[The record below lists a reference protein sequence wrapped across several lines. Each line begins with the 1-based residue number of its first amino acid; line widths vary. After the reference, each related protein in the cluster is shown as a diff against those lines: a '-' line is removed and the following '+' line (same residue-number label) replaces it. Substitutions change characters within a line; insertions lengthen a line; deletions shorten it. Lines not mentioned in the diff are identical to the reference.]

1 VAAHAPADDGDA
13 AGYVVS
19 MDERNL
25 KRLLAP
31 LGVASGIAIMMLISV
46 KLADYTGIPLL
57 DQAVPFIPPVL
68 FRLIGTCM
76 ILIWLPVFIAG
87 FYSLGQRG
95 AVGQAE
101 KLRTGGIYRYVRNP
115 MYAGISC
122 TIIGTGLL
130 LLLTGMVILG
140 CAWLTLCY
148 IQSLREEKELT
159 GRFGREYEEYRK
171 TTPGLIPDITRIMK
185 DLAGNR

>member
-1 VAAHAPADDGDA
+1 
-13 AGYVVS
+13 

-25 KRLLAP
+25 KRCLAP
-31 LGVASGIAIMMLISV
+31 LGVASGIAILMLISV
-46 KLADYTGIPLL
+46 KLADYTGLSLL
-57 DQAVPFIPPVL
+57 DQAVPFIPPL
-68 FRLIGTCM
+68 FFRLTGTLM
-76 ILIWLPVFIAG
+76 ILIWLPLFIAG

-115 MYAGISC
+115 LYAGISC

-130 LLLTGMVILG
+130 LLLTGIVILG
-140 CAWLTLCY
+140 CAWLIMCY

-159 GRFGREYEEYRK
+159 GRFGREYEDYRK
-171 TTPGLIPDITRIMK
+171 TTPRFIPDITRIAK
-185 DLAGNR
+185 DLAGDR

>member
-1 VAAHAPADDGDA
+1 
-13 AGYVVS
+13 

-25 KRLLAP
+25 KRAVAP
-31 LGVASGIAIMMLISV
+31 LGVASGITIIMLISV

-57 DQAVPFIPPVL
+57 DQAILFIPPVL

-95 AVGQAE
+95 AVGLAE
-101 KLRTGGIYRYVRNP
+101 KLQTGGIYRYLRNP

-130 LLLTGMVILG
+130 LLLTGIVILG
-140 CAWLTLCY
+140 FAWLTICS
-148 IQSLREEKELT
+148 IQYLREEKELT

-171 TTPGLIPDITRIMK
+171 TTPRFIPDITRITK
-185 DLAGNR
+185 DLTGNR